1 MGCLLEFIAEIF
13 GGVPGE
19 LLGDTIFGK
28 VKNKI
33 HIKALRVILY
43 ILVAIVLIALTVGL
57 LCLCPFL
64 IEWFLSLFEQE

>member
-13 GGVPGE
+13 VGVPVE

-33 HIKALRVILY
+33 HNKE
-43 ILVAIVLIALTVGL
+43 IVK
-57 LCLCPFL
+57 
-64 IEWFLSLFEQE
+64 